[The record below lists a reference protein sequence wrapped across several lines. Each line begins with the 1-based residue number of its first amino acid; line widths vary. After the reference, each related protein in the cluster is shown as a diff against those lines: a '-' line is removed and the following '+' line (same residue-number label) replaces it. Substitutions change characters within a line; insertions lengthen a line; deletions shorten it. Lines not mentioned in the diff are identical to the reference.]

1 MKNTLKLFLSLAIIL
16 FATQITTAQQSAKD
30 LKKELK
36 SNVVRDVKKSAKQL
50 TKEGWKTMPGLLPL
64 EKQIEQTQFAQ
75 LDKDDKGNLL
85 NLVGTNKATS
95 KSYSAAK
102 QMADHRAK
110 MELARA
116 VSTAITEKIKE
127 NTANNNLGDGDI
139 ELIEEFIS
147 ANQATVSN
155 VLTNIK
161 TPLAIYRQ
169 LGDNKYEVDVAVSV
183 NAKDALKAAKSVL
196 TSKLSQKSAKLS
208 EVLDKV
214 L

>member
-1 MKNTLKLFLSLAIIL
+1 MKTTLKLFLSLAIVL
-16 FATQITTAQQSAKD
+16 FATQITTAQQSAKE

-36 SNVVRDVKKSAKQL
+36 ANVVKDVKKSAKKL
-50 TKEGWKTMPGLLPL
+50 VKEGWKTMPGLLPI
-64 EKQIEQTQFAQ
+64 EKQIQATQFAQ

-85 NLVGTNKATS
+85 NLVGTNRAIS
-95 KSYSAAK
+95 QSYSAAK

-155 VLTNIK
+155 ILTNVK
-161 TPLAIYRQ
+161 APLAIYRQ

-183 NAKDALKAAKSVL
+183 NAKDALKAAKSAL
-196 TSKLSQKSAKLS
+196 TSKLAKKSAKLS
-208 EVLDKV
+208 EALDKI